1 MSLVEGRPGEAWE
14 LRYGALEL
22 ARQLGQ
28 PGVISQAASV
38 LLTPRWWAPKYQ
50 RLQSALATELADMG
64 PELLDVLQ
72 RSGSTQQTLFIWE
85 QLIAQGDRDRAK
97 TVSDMIIE
105 RAERTQ
111 DPDLLMGSAGIKA
124 FEATLDGRLE
134 ESIVIAESIA
144 TIRAEHVKDSAGGGM
159 TAPVEKVLLGR
170 AREVLEGLESLPAG
184 SGALMAPGASVR
196 AWLLAEVG
204 LQAEAK
210 VALKGAM
217 AEASTL
223 LQDDE
228 APTLL
233 LAALLRAAL
242 MVNDH
247 PTVKLAAGK
256 LGVLAHLASFP
267 GLVAC
272 PALGLG
278 SAAVLLGQPDEAREL
293 FRQALELS
301 EGIRNRSEIAHTRL
315 ELAELLLDKYPDERA
330 EALEHLD
337 FAITELRDMKMQPA
351 LERALALQEGLEAKP
366 VEKPAYPDGLT
377 RREVEVLRHI
387 IAGATNQDI
396 ADALFITTNTV
407 ANHVKN
413 ILAKSTTENRTAAAA
428 YGIRHGLAED

>member
-1 MSLVEGRPGEAWE
+1 MSQMSLVEGRLGEAWE

-28 PGVISQAASV
+28 PGDISQAATR
-38 LLTPRWWAPKYQ
+38 LLTSQHWAPKYQ
-50 RLQSALATELADMG
+50 RLQSALATELADIG
-64 PELLDVLQ
+64 PELMDV
-72 RSGSTQQTLFIWE
+72 SGASASAQFIWE

-111 DPDLLMGSAGIKA
+111 DPDLLLMSATVKA
-124 FEATLDGRLE
+124 QEATLDGRLE
-134 ESIVIAESIA
+134 ESIVIVESIA
-144 TIRAEHVKDSAGGGM
+144 TIEAEHGRELAGAGM
-159 TAPVEKVLLGR
+159 AAPVEKVLLGR
-170 AREVLEGLESLPAG
+170 AREVLEASESWPLD
-184 SGALMAPGASVR
+184 LR

-204 LQAEAK
+204 LEAEAK

-228 APTLL
+228 APTWL
-233 LAALLRAAL
+233 LAALLAAAL
-242 MVNDH
+242 IVNDL
-247 PTVKLAAGK
+247 PTVKLVAGK
-256 LGVLAHLASFP
+256 LDVLAHLSTFP
-267 GLVAC
+267 GIGAC
-272 PALGLG
+272 PALMLG
-278 SAAVLLGQPDEAREL
+278 GAAVLLGQPDEAREL

-301 EGIRNRSEIAHTRL
+301 EGIRNRPEIALTRL
-315 ELAELLLDKYPDERA
+315 ELAELLLDHYPDERA

-351 LERALALQEGLEAKP
+351 LERALGLQAGLEPKP
-366 VEKPAYPDGLT
+366 VEKPSYPDGLT
-377 RREVEVLRHI
+377 QREVEVLRLI

-396 ADALFITTNTV
+396 AGALFITTNTV

-413 ILAKSTTENRTAAAA
+413 ILSKSNTENRTAAAT
-428 YGIRHGLAED
+428 YGVRHGLVED